1 MDGSALHVVGNP
13 TFSAHFFTATSTT
26 NAVGR
31 SRCAITAAAPGAKRR
46 TTMPAA
52 IGASVIGPAATVDD
66 ALRLVAATD
75 RLDAAVLDV
84 NLRGAMVYPVAD
96 ALTARGVPFVFAT
109 GYDST
114 VIPPRFSGVKRCAK
128 PVQFARMMRTLFPPG

>member
-1 MDGSALHVVGNP
+1 MNASSSLLAGRRVLLVED
-13 TFSAHFFTATSTT
+13 HFF
-26 NAVGR
+26 VVEDMR
-31 SRCAITAAAPGAKRR
+31 LEFE
-46 TTMPAA
+46 A

-75 RLDAAVLDV
+75 QLDAAVLDV

-114 VIPPRFSGVKRCAK
+114 VIPPRFAGVKRCAK

>member
-1 MDGSALHVVGNP
+1 MNASSSLLAGRRVLLVEDDFFVVEDMRLE
-13 TFSAHFFTATSTT
+13 FE
-26 NAVGR
+26 
-31 SRCAITAAAPGAKRR
+31 
-46 TTMPAA
+46 A

-75 RLDAAVLDV
+75 QLDAAVLDV

-114 VIPPRFSGVKRCAK
+114 VIPPRFAGVKRCAK

>member
-1 MDGSALHVVGNP
+1 MNASSSLLAGRRVLLVEDDFFVVEDMRLE
-13 TFSAHFFTATSTT
+13 FE
-26 NAVGR
+26 
-31 SRCAITAAAPGAKRR
+31 
-46 TTMPAA
+46 A

-96 ALTARGVPFVFAT
+96 ALTAPTLMERAMGGDAT
-109 GYDST
+109 AA
-114 VIPPRFSGVKRCAK
+114 R
-128 PVQFARMMRTLFPPG
+128 QFLHQAGFTDKEGQWLPQYQPLTEDDLEQ